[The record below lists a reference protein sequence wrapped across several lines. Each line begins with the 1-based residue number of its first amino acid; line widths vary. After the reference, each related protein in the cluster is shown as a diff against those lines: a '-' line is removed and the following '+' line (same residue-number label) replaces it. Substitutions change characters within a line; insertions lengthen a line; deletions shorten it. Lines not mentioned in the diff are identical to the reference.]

1 MSLVAI
7 PTQVLR
13 VNRKDTLITS
23 DTPITLRTTTSNY
36 LETLKDVN
44 VTGAANNSLFVYNT
58 TLAKWEDHSI
68 SGTANEVEVTFSS
81 QDITIGLPNDVTVIG
96 TLTANTLTATNFN
109 ITSLVF
115 DNLDCGE
122 F

>member
-58 TLAKWEDHSI
+58 TLSKWEDHLI
-68 SGTANEVEVTFSS
+68 SGTANEVEVSFSS
-81 QDITIGLPNDVTVIG
+81 QDIIIGLPNDVTVS
-96 TLTANTLTATNFN
+96 TLTATTVTSTNFN
-109 ITSLVF
+109 IETLSF
-115 DNLDCGE
+115 NNIDCGE